1 MSGKRVLAV
10 YAALLLGF
18 AVVLCRLYL
27 LAQHPAY
34 AARAA
39 AQSTVTLQL
48 PARRGNF
55 YDAQGRLLT
64 GLEERWQVVCF
75 PGQGNYDRLYACT
88 DAAGQALLYRSR
100 SRAAPFLLEVSCDP
114 ARLGLT
120 GYSAARRYAAVP
132 LCQHLLGY
140 LDGTD
145 HGAAG
150 LEKAL
155 DAVLSGTGENSSL
168 VCAVTAQGTLR
179 IGETAR
185 LLQADSGAL
194 GVQLTISR
202 PVQRAV
208 EAVAASTM
216 TSGCILV
223 LDTATAAVRASVS
236 VPCYDPEH
244 LADSLQAENSPFLN
258 RALQSYAVGS
268 VFKPVLAA
276 AALEAGLQPVFECTG
291 AVVVDGQ
298 IFRCA
303 GGVPHGQVDLAAALE
318 KSCNGYFIRLGQ
330 QLGAESLLDAA
341 KDFGFG
347 HSLPL
352 AEELA
357 AEAGQLPT
365 AQELAQSGQLANFS
379 FGQGSL
385 LAAPMQ
391 VAALFNT
398 IAADGVYRS
407 PYVLQA
413 TLDEA
418 TGQPV
423 ETLGHPR
430 GRRVIPAQSAALLRT
445 MLVQVVQQGTAQDAA
460 GLSGGAGGKTGTAQ
474 TGQLPAPQEL
484 VQSGQLANF
493 SFGQGSLLATPM
505 QVAALFNTLA
515 ADGVYRAPYVLQAT
529 LDETTGQPVE
539 PLSHPRGRRV
549 LPAQSA
555 ALLRTMLVQVV
566 QQGTAQDA
574 AGVSGGAGGKTG
586 TAQTG
591 QFTPEGAERCN
602 LWFAGFWPAEKPRY
616 TIVVLQD
623 GAIHT
628 AYSGAAIFAQV
639 CSALE
644 AAG

>member
-27 LAQHPAY
+27 LALHPAY

-100 SRAAPFLLEVSCDP
+100 SRAAPFLLEVNCDP
-114 ARLGLT
+114 TRLGLT
-120 GYSAARRYAAVP
+120 GYPTARRYAAVP

-140 LDGTD
+140 LDGTG

-155 DAVLSGTGENSSL
+155 DAVLSGTGEHSSL

-179 IGETAR
+179 TGETPK

-216 TSGCILV
+216 TNGCILV

-236 VPCYDPEH
+236 VPGYDPEH

-276 AALEAGLQPVFECTG
+276 AALEAGETG
-291 AVVVDGQ
+291 LVYHCPGWCEVDGQ

-303 GGVPHGQVDLAAALE
+303 GGAAHGEVDLLAALE

-330 QLGAESLLDAA
+330 TLGAERVRTLAEQL
-341 KDFGFG
+341 GFG
-347 HSLPL
+347 QAVELTDSFRTAAGKLP
-352 AEELA
+352 ELA
-357 AEAGQLPT
+357 ALT
-365 AQELAQSGQLANFS
+365 SSGAYANFC
-379 FGQGSL
+379 FGQG
-385 LAAPMQ
+385 
-391 VAALFNT
+391 
-398 IAADGVYRS
+398 
-407 PYVLQA
+407 
-413 TLDEA
+413 E
-418 TGQPV
+418 
-423 ETLGHPR
+423 
-430 GRRVIPAQSAALLRT
+430 
-445 MLVQVVQQGTAQDAA
+445 
-460 GLSGGAGGKTGTAQ
+460 
-474 TGQLPAPQEL
+474 
-484 VQSGQLANF
+484 
-493 SFGQGSLLATPM
+493 LLATPVQIAGM
-505 QVAALFNTLA
+505 LNALVT
-515 ADGVYRAPYVLQAT
+515 GMYREPLFLRNT
-529 LDETTGQPVE
+529 LDETTGE
-539 PLSHPRGRRV
+539 PLTPLAHRRAERV
-549 LPAQSA
+549 VSEGTASALRMLLAGVVENGTGHEA
-555 ALLRTMLVQVV
+555 ALPET
-566 QQGTAQDA
+566 TAA
-574 AGVSGGAGGKTG
+574 GKTG

-591 QFTPEGAERCN
+591 QFRDGVELKN
-602 LWFAGFWPAEKPRY
+602 NWFAGVFPAEKPQY

-623 GAIHT
+623 AQTVPAH
-628 AYSGAAIFAQV
+628 SSAAIFA
-639 CSALE
+639 ALAE
-644 AAG
+644 MLENFGA

>member
-18 AVVLCRLYL
+18 MVVLCRLYL
-27 LAQHPAY
+27 LALHPAY

-100 SRAAPFLLEVSCDP
+100 SRAAPFLLEVNCDP
-114 ARLGLT
+114 TRLGLT
-120 GYSAARRYAAVP
+120 GYLTARRYAAVP

-140 LDGTD
+140 LDSTG

-155 DAVLSGTGENSSL
+155 DAVLSGTGEHSSL

-179 IGETAR
+179 TGETPK

-208 EAVAASTM
+208 EAVASTTM
-216 TSGCILV
+216 QSGCILV

-236 VPCYDPEH
+236 VPGYDPEH

-258 RALQSYAVGS
+258 RALQCYAVGS

-330 QLGAESLLDAA
+330 QLGAQALLQQAQA
-341 KDFGFG
+341 LGFG
-347 HSLPL
+347 RNIGL
-352 AEELA
+352 AEGL
-357 AEAGQLPT
+357 T
-365 AQELAQSGQLANFS
+365 AQSGALPGAEELAQSGQLANFS

-385 LAAPMQ
+385 LATPLQ
-391 VAALFNT
+391 VAAMMNT
-398 IAADGVYRS
+398 IANGGVYRA
-407 PYVLQA
+407 PCLLDCA
-413 TLDEA
+413 LDETSGEELSA
-418 TGQPV
+418 FARPQA
-423 ETLGHPR
+423 E
-430 GRRVIPAQSAALLRT
+430 RVLTEQTAAALRT
-445 MLVQVVQQGTAQDAA
+445 MLEQTVVEGTAQDAS
-460 GLSGGAGGKTGTAQ
+460 GLPGGAA
-474 TGQLPAPQEL
+474 
-484 VQSGQLANF
+484 
-493 SFGQGSLLATPM
+493 
-505 QVAALFNTLA
+505 
-515 ADGVYRAPYVLQAT
+515 
-529 LDETTGQPVE
+529 
-539 PLSHPRGRRV
+539 
-549 LPAQSA
+549 
-555 ALLRTMLVQVV
+555 
-566 QQGTAQDA
+566 
-574 AGVSGGAGGKTG
+574 GKTG

-591 QFTPEGAERCN
+591 QFTAEGKERKN
-602 LWFAGFWPAEKPRY
+602 LWFAGVYPAEDPQY

-623 GAIHT
+623 GQT
-628 AYSGAAIFAQV
+628 QAAVSSAAVFAQL
-639 CSALE
+639 CTALHWL
-644 AAG
+644 G

>member
-1 MSGKRVLAV
+1 M
-10 YAALLLGF
+10 
-18 AVVLCRLYL
+18 
-27 LAQHPAY
+27 
-34 AARAA
+34 
-39 AQSTVTLQL
+39 
-48 PARRGNF
+48 
-55 YDAQGRLLT
+55 
-64 GLEERWQVVCF
+64 VCF

-120 GYSAARRYAAVP
+120 GYPTARRYAAVP

-140 LDGTD
+140 LDGTG

-155 DAVLSGTGENSSL
+155 DTVLSGTGENSSL

-179 IGETAR
+179 TGETAR

-236 VPCYDPEH
+236 VPCYDPER

-341 KDFGFG
+341 KAFGFG
-347 HSLPL
+347 QSLPL
-352 AEELA
+352 AEGLPPRPA
-357 AEAGQLPT
+357 AARPAGAGAKRAACQFQLWAGQPAGSAYAGGGT
-365 AQELAQSGQLANFS
+365 VQHHCSGRRISQ
-379 FGQGSL
+379 
-385 LAAPMQ
+385 
-391 VAALFNT
+391 
-398 IAADGVYRS
+398 

-413 TLDEA
+413 TLDET

-423 ETLGHPR
+423 ETLSHPR
-430 GRRVIPAQSAALLRT
+430 GRRVISAQNAALLRA

-474 TGQLPAPQEL
+474 TGQ
-484 VQSGQLANF
+484 
-493 SFGQGSLLATPM
+493 
-505 QVAALFNTLA
+505 
-515 ADGVYRAPYVLQAT
+515 
-529 LDETTGQPVE
+529 
-539 PLSHPRGRRV
+539 
-549 LPAQSA
+549 
-555 ALLRTMLVQVV
+555 
-566 QQGTAQDA
+566 
-574 AGVSGGAGGKTG
+574 
-586 TAQTG
+586 
-591 QFTPEGAERCN
+591 FTPEAPSAATCGLRGSGRQKSPATPLWYCRTVRCTRRTPVQPSLRRSATRWKQRVKCADSTCN
-602 LWFAGFWPAEKPRY
+602 FGF
-616 TIVVLQD
+616 VMLL
-623 GAIHT
+623 
-628 AYSGAAIFAQV
+628 YSCIFA
-639 CSALE
+639 
-644 AAG
+644 

>member
-55 YDAQGRLLT
+55 YDAQGQLLT

-120 GYSAARRYAAVP
+120 GYPAARRYAAVP

-140 LDGTD
+140 LDGTG

-155 DAVLSGTGENSSL
+155 DTVLSGTGENSSL

-179 IGETAR
+179 TGETAR

-236 VPCYDPEH
+236 VPCYDPEN

-330 QLGAESLLDAA
+330 QLGAETLLQMSRQL
-341 KDFGFG
+341 GFG
-347 HSLPL
+347 QEVPVAGALHADAGKLPS
-352 AEELA
+352 
-357 AEAGQLPT
+357 AG
-365 AQELAQSGQLANFS
+365 ELAQSGQLANFS
-379 FGQGSL
+379 FGQGGL
-385 LAAPMQ
+385 LASPVQ
-391 VAALFNT
+391 IAAMMNT
-398 IAADGVYRS
+398 IASGGVYRTPFFVCGS
-407 PYVLQA
+407 V
-413 TLDEA
+413 DE
-418 TGQPV
+418 TDGTPL
-423 ETLGHPR
+423 ETLAHPQS
-430 GRRVIPAQSAALLRT
+430 RRVMSAENVALLRK
-445 MLVQVVQQGTAQDAA
+445 MLQQVVEEGTAQDAA
-460 GLSGGAGGKTGTAQ
+460 GL
-474 TGQLPAPQEL
+474 E
-484 VQSGQLANF
+484 
-493 SFGQGSLLATPM
+493 
-505 QVAALFNTLA
+505 
-515 ADGVYRAPYVLQAT
+515 
-529 LDETTGQPVE
+529 E
-539 PLSHPRGRRV
+539 
-549 LPAQSA
+549 
-555 ALLRTMLVQVV
+555 
-566 QQGTAQDA
+566 
-574 AGVSGGAGGKTG
+574 GAGGKTG

-591 QFTPEGAERCN
+591 QFTPDGTERKN
-602 LWFAGFWPAEKPRY
+602 LWFAGFYPAQQPRY

-623 GAIHT
+623 GQVSTEH
-628 AYSGAAIFAQV
+628 SSAAIFARL
-639 CSALE
+639 CAMLDLL
-644 AAG
+644 A

>member
-27 LAQHPAY
+27 LALHPAY

-100 SRAAPFLLEVSCDP
+100 SRAAPFLLEVNCDP
-114 ARLGLT
+114 TRLGLT
-120 GYSAARRYAAVP
+120 GYPTARRYAAVP

-140 LDGTD
+140 LDGTG

-155 DAVLSGTGENSSL
+155 DAVLSGTGEHSSL

-179 IGETAR
+179 TGETPK

-202 PVQRAV
+202 PVQRA
-208 EAVAASTM
+208 
-216 TSGCILV
+216 
-223 LDTATAAVRASVS
+223 
-236 VPCYDPEH
+236 
-244 LADSLQAENSPFLN
+244 LQC
-258 RALQSYAVGS
+258 YAVGS

-276 AALEAGLQPVFECTG
+276 AAMEAGLQPVFECTG

-341 KDFGFG
+341 KAFGFG
-347 HSLPL
+347 KSLPL
-352 AEELA
+352 AEGLA
-357 AEAGQLPT
+357 AEAGQLP
-365 AQELAQSGQLANFS
+365 
-379 FGQGSL
+379 
-385 LAAPMQ
+385 
-391 VAALFNT
+391 
-398 IAADGVYRS
+398 
-407 PYVLQA
+407 
-413 TLDEA
+413 
-418 TGQPV
+418 
-423 ETLGHPR
+423 
-430 GRRVIPAQSAALLRT
+430 
-445 MLVQVVQQGTAQDAA
+445 
-460 GLSGGAGGKTGTAQ
+460 
-474 TGQLPAPQEL
+474 APQEL
-484 VQSGQLANF
+484 AQSGQLANF

-515 ADGVYRAPYVLQAT
+515 ADGVYRTPYVLQAT

-539 PLSHPRGRRV
+539 NLSHPRGRRV
-549 LPAQSA
+549 IPAQSA
-555 ALLRTMLVQVV
+555 ALLRAMLVQVV

-574 AGVSGGAGGKTG
+574 AGLSGGAGGKTG

-628 AYSGAAIFAQV
+628 AYSGADIFAQV
-639 CSALE
+639 CNALE

>member
-27 LAQHPAY
+27 LALHPAY

-64 GLEERWQVVCF
+64 GLEKRWQVVCF
-75 PGQGNYDRLYACT
+75 PGQGNYDRLYACA

-120 GYSAARRYAAVP
+120 GYPAARRYAAVP

-140 LDGTD
+140 LDGTG

-155 DAVLSGTGENSSL
+155 DTVLSGTGENSSL

-179 IGETAR
+179 TGETAR

-236 VPCYDPEH
+236 VPCYDPEN

-268 VFKPVLAA
+268 VSS
-276 AALEAGLQPVFECTG
+276 
-291 AVVVDGQ
+291 
-298 IFRCA
+298 RCW
-303 GGVPHGQVDLAAALE
+303 L
-318 KSCNGYFIRLGQ
+318 RLRWKR
-330 QLGAESLLDAA
+330 ACSR
-341 KDFGFG
+341 
-347 HSLPL
+347 
-352 AEELA
+352 
-357 AEAGQLPT
+357 
-365 AQELAQSGQLANFS
+365 FS
-379 FGQGSL
+379 S
-385 LAAPMQ
+385 AP
-391 VAALFNT
+391 A
-398 IAADGVYRS
+398 R
-407 PYVLQA
+407 
-413 TLDEA
+413 
-418 TGQPV
+418 
-423 ETLGHPR
+423 
-430 GRRVIPAQSAALLRT
+430 
-445 MLVQVVQQGTAQDAA
+445 
-460 GLSGGAGGKTGTAQ
+460 
-474 TGQLPAPQEL
+474 
-484 VQSGQLANF
+484 
-493 SFGQGSLLATPM
+493 
-505 QVAALFNTLA
+505 
-515 ADGVYRAPYVLQAT
+515 
-529 LDETTGQPVE
+529 
-539 PLSHPRGRRV
+539 
-549 LPAQSA
+549 
-555 ALLRTMLVQVV
+555 
-566 QQGTAQDA
+566 
-574 AGVSGGAGGKTG
+574 
-586 TAQTG
+586 
-591 QFTPEGAERCN
+591 
-602 LWFAGFWPAEKPRY
+602 W
-616 TIVVLQD
+616 
-623 GAIHT
+623 
-628 AYSGAAIFAQV
+628 
-639 CSALE
+639 
-644 AAG
+644 

>member
-18 AVVLCRLYL
+18 MVVLCRLYL

-48 PARRGNF
+48 PARRGSF

-100 SRAAPFLLEVSCDP
+100 SRAAPFLLEVNCDP

-120 GYSAARRYAAVP
+120 GYPTARRYAAVP

-140 LDGTD
+140 LDGTG

-155 DAVLSGTGENSSL
+155 DAVLSGTGEHSSL

-179 IGETAR
+179 TGETPK

-202 PVQRAV
+202 PVQRAA
-208 EAVAASTM
+208 EAVAANTM
-216 TSGCILV
+216 TNGCILV

-236 VPCYDPEH
+236 VPGYDPEH

-258 RALQSYAVGS
+258 RALQCYAVGS

-276 AALEAGLQPVFECTG
+276 AALEQGILPEYECTG

-303 GGVPHGQVDLAAALE
+303 GGVPHGTVDMTAALE

-330 QLGAESLLDAA
+330 QLGAETLLQMSRQL
-341 KDFGFG
+341 GFG
-347 HSLPL
+347 QEVPVAGALHADAGKLPS
-352 AEELA
+352 
-357 AEAGQLPT
+357 AG
-365 AQELAQSGQLANFS
+365 ELAQSGQLANFS
-379 FGQGSL
+379 FGQGGL
-385 LAAPMQ
+385 LASPVQ
-391 VAALFNT
+391 IAAMMNT
-398 IAADGVYRS
+398 IASGGVYRTPFFVCGS
-407 PYVLQA
+407 V
-413 TLDEA
+413 DE
-418 TGQPV
+418 TDGTPL
-423 ETLGHPR
+423 ETLAHPQS
-430 GRRVIPAQSAALLRT
+430 RRVMSAENVALLRK
-445 MLVQVVQQGTAQDAA
+445 MLQQVVEEGTAQDAA
-460 GLSGGAGGKTGTAQ
+460 GL
-474 TGQLPAPQEL
+474 E
-484 VQSGQLANF
+484 
-493 SFGQGSLLATPM
+493 
-505 QVAALFNTLA
+505 
-515 ADGVYRAPYVLQAT
+515 
-529 LDETTGQPVE
+529 E
-539 PLSHPRGRRV
+539 
-549 LPAQSA
+549 
-555 ALLRTMLVQVV
+555 
-566 QQGTAQDA
+566 
-574 AGVSGGAGGKTG
+574 GAGGKTG

-591 QFTPEGAERCN
+591 QFTPDGTERKN
-602 LWFAGFWPAEKPRY
+602 LWFAGFYPAQQPRY

-623 GAIHT
+623 GQVSTEH
-628 AYSGAAIFAQV
+628 SSAAIFARL
-639 CSALE
+639 CAILDLL
-644 AAG
+644 A

>member
-27 LAQHPAY
+27 LALHPTY

-114 ARLGLT
+114 ARLGMT
-120 GYSAARRYAAVP
+120 GYPTARRYAAVP

-140 LDGTD
+140 LDGTG

-179 IGETAR
+179 TGETAR

-236 VPCYDPEH
+236 VPGYDPEH
-244 LADSLQAENSPFLN
+244 LADSLQTENSPFLN

-318 KSCNGYFIRLGQ
+318 KAVTAILSVWDSSWARKACWTPPKTLALGVACRWQRGLPPRQGSCPPRRSWRKAG
-330 QLGAESLLDAA
+330 
-341 KDFGFG
+341 
-347 HSLPL
+347 SLPISAL
-352 AEELA
+352 GRA
-357 AEAGQLPT
+357 ACWQRLCRWRHCSIPLQRT
-365 AQELAQSGQLANFS
+365 AYT
-379 FGQGSL
+379 
-385 LAAPMQ
+385 
-391 VAALFNT
+391 AALMCCK
-398 IAADGVYRS
+398 
-407 PYVLQA
+407 
-413 TLDEA
+413 
-418 TGQPV
+418 
-423 ETLGHPR
+423 PR
-430 GRRVIPAQSAALLRT
+430 WTRPPANRRRPS
-445 MLVQVVQQGTAQDAA
+445 
-460 GLSGGAGGKTGTAQ
+460 
-474 TGQLPAPQEL
+474 
-484 VQSGQLANF
+484 
-493 SFGQGSLLATPM
+493 ATPGD
-505 QVAALFNTLA
+505 
-515 ADGVYRAPYVLQAT
+515 DG
-529 LDETTGQPVE
+529 
-539 PLSHPRGRRV
+539 
-549 LPAQSA
+549 
-555 ALLRTMLVQVV
+555 
-566 QQGTAQDA
+566 
-574 AGVSGGAGGKTG
+574 
-586 TAQTG
+586 
-591 QFTPEGAERCN
+591 
-602 LWFAGFWPAEKPRY
+602 
-616 TIVVLQD
+616 
-623 GAIHT
+623 
-628 AYSGAAIFAQV
+628 
-639 CSALE
+639 
-644 AAG
+644 

>member
-1 MSGKRVLAV
+1 MSLRRLYGLCAVLV
-10 YAALLLGF
+10 LLAG
-18 AVVLCRLYL
+18 VVLCRTYWVG
-27 LAQHPAY
+27 QQTAY
-34 AARAA
+34 AASAGGQSVQTLTLPRA
-39 AQSTVTLQL
+39 
-48 PARRGNF
+48 RGDF
-55 YDAQGRLLT
+55 YDRTGRRLT
-64 GLEERWQVVCF
+64 GLSQRYYALCLPGDAGYTALF
-75 PGQGNYDRLYACT
+75 PYVPYAE
-88 DAAGQALLYRSR
+88 QSLLYERRNLAS
-100 SRAAPFLLEVSCDP
+100 PFLIQVD
-114 ARLGLT
+114 RDLT
-120 GYSAARRYAAVP
+120 AQGITTCTVPQHFGGSTAA
-132 LCQHLLGY
+132 HLLGY
-140 LDGTD
+140 LDGTG

-155 DAVLSGTGENSSL
+155 DAVLSGTGEHSSL

-179 IGETAR
+179 TGETPK

-216 TSGCILV
+216 TNGCILV

-236 VPCYDPEH
+236 VPGYDPEH

-291 AVVVDGQ
+291 AVMVDGQ

-318 KSCNGYFIRLGQ
+318 KSCNGFFIRLGQ
-330 QLGAESLLDAA
+330 QLGAEKLLDAA
-341 KDFGFG
+341 KVFGFG
-347 HSLPL
+347 QSLPL
-352 AEELA
+352 AEGLA
-357 AEAGQLPT
+357 AEAGQLP
-365 AQELAQSGQLANFS
+365 APQELAQSGQLANFS

-385 LAAPMQ
+385 LATPMQ

-398 IAADGVYRS
+398 FAADGVYRA

-413 TLDEA
+413 TLDET

-423 ETLGHPR
+423 ENLSHPR

-474 TGQLPAPQEL
+474 TGQ
-484 VQSGQLANF
+484 
-493 SFGQGSLLATPM
+493 
-505 QVAALFNTLA
+505 
-515 ADGVYRAPYVLQAT
+515 
-529 LDETTGQPVE
+529 
-539 PLSHPRGRRV
+539 
-549 LPAQSA
+549 
-555 ALLRTMLVQVV
+555 
-566 QQGTAQDA
+566 
-574 AGVSGGAGGKTG
+574 
-586 TAQTG
+586 
-591 QFTPEGAERCN
+591 FTPEGAERCN
-602 LWFAGFWPAEKPRY
+602 LWFAGFCPAEKPRY

-628 AYSGAAIFAQV
+628 AYSGADIFAQV
-639 CSALE
+639 CNALE

>member
-120 GYSAARRYAAVP
+120 GYPAARRYAAVP

-140 LDGTD
+140 LDGTG

-155 DAVLSGTGENSSL
+155 DTVLSGTGENSSL

-179 IGETAR
+179 TGETAR
-185 LLQADSGAL
+185 LLQADSGTL

-236 VPCYDPEH
+236 VPCYDPEN

-341 KDFGFG
+341 KAFGFG
-347 HSLPL
+347 QSLPL
-352 AEELA
+352 AEGFA
-357 AEAGQLPT
+357 AEA
-365 AQELAQSGQLANFS
+365 
-379 FGQGSL
+379 
-385 LAAPMQ
+385 
-391 VAALFNT
+391 
-398 IAADGVYRS
+398 
-407 PYVLQA
+407 
-413 TLDEA
+413 
-418 TGQPV
+418 
-423 ETLGHPR
+423 
-430 GRRVIPAQSAALLRT
+430 
-445 MLVQVVQQGTAQDAA
+445 
-460 GLSGGAGGKTGTAQ
+460 
-474 TGQLPAPQEL
+474 
-484 VQSGQLANF
+484 GQLANF

-539 PLSHPRGRRV
+539 ILSHPRGRRV
-549 LPAQSA
+549 ISAQNA
-555 ALLRTMLVQVV
+555 ALLRAMLVQVV

-574 AGVSGGAGGKTG
+574 AGLSGGAGGKTG

-591 QFTPEGAERCN
+591 QFTPEGTERCN

-623 GAIHT
+623 GAVHT

-639 CSALE
+639 CNALE

>member
-27 LAQHPAY
+27 LALHPAY

-64 GLEERWQVVCF
+64 GLEARWQVVCF

-120 GYSAARRYAAVP
+120 GYPTARRYAAVP

-140 LDGTD
+140 LDGTG

-179 IGETAR
+179 TGETPK

-236 VPCYDPEH
+236 VPCYDPEN

-276 AALEAGLQPVFECTG
+276 AALEQGILPECECTG

-303 GGVPHGQVDLAAALE
+303 GGVPHGTVDLTAALE

-330 QLGAESLLDAA
+330 QLGAETLLQMSRQL
-341 KDFGFG
+341 GFG
-347 HSLPL
+347 QEVPVAGALHADAGKLPS
-352 AEELA
+352 
-357 AEAGQLPT
+357 AG
-365 AQELAQSGQLANFS
+365 ELAQSGQLANFS
-379 FGQGSL
+379 FGQGGL
-385 LAAPMQ
+385 LASPVQ
-391 VAALFNT
+391 IAAMMNT
-398 IAADGVYRS
+398 IASGGVYRTPFFVCGS
-407 PYVLQA
+407 V
-413 TLDEA
+413 DE
-418 TGQPV
+418 TDGTPL
-423 ETLGHPR
+423 ETLAHPQS
-430 GRRVIPAQSAALLRT
+430 RRVMSAENAALLRK
-445 MLVQVVQQGTAQDAA
+445 MLQQVVEEGTAQDAA
-460 GLSGGAGGKTGTAQ
+460 GL
-474 TGQLPAPQEL
+474 E
-484 VQSGQLANF
+484 
-493 SFGQGSLLATPM
+493 
-505 QVAALFNTLA
+505 
-515 ADGVYRAPYVLQAT
+515 
-529 LDETTGQPVE
+529 E
-539 PLSHPRGRRV
+539 
-549 LPAQSA
+549 
-555 ALLRTMLVQVV
+555 
-566 QQGTAQDA
+566 
-574 AGVSGGAGGKTG
+574 GAGGKTG

-591 QFTPEGAERCN
+591 QFTPDGTERKN
-602 LWFAGFWPAEKPRY
+602 LWFAGFYPAQQPRY

-623 GAIHT
+623 GQVSTEH
-628 AYSGAAIFAQV
+628 SSAAIFARL
-639 CSALE
+639 CAMLDLL
-644 AAG
+644 A

>member
-1 MSGKRVLAV
+1 MAAAQRAV
-10 YAALLLGF
+10 YEALREATDASCFVRLCMDHGALWVSDLPRRTDRLAPALAALEALG
-18 AVVLCRLYL
+18 VKNEPDPETGLWRLDWTAESWRERL
-27 LAQHPAY
+27 DRLPIHPPALPRAEALHPAY

-120 GYSAARRYAAVP
+120 GYPTARRYAAVP

-140 LDGTD
+140 LDSTG

-179 IGETAR
+179 TGETAR

-276 AALEAGLQPVFECTG
+276 TALEAGLQPVFECTG

-341 KDFGFG
+341 KAFGFG
-347 HSLPL
+347 QSLLL
-352 AEELA
+352 AEGFA

-365 AQELAQSGQLANFS
+365 PQELA
-379 FGQGSL
+379 
-385 LAAPMQ
+385 
-391 VAALFNT
+391 
-398 IAADGVYRS
+398 
-407 PYVLQA
+407 
-413 TLDEA
+413 
-418 TGQPV
+418 
-423 ETLGHPR
+423 
-430 GRRVIPAQSAALLRT
+430 
-445 MLVQVVQQGTAQDAA
+445 
-460 GLSGGAGGKTGTAQ
+460 
-474 TGQLPAPQEL
+474 
-484 VQSGQLANF
+484 QSGQLANF

-529 LDETTGQPVE
+529 LDEATGQPVE
-539 PLSHPRGRRV
+539 TLSHPRGRRV
-549 LPAQSA
+549 ISAQNA
-555 ALLRTMLVQVV
+555 ALLRAMLVQVV

-574 AGVSGGAGGKTG
+574 AGLSGGAGGKTG

-591 QFTPEGAERCN
+591 QFTPEGTERCN

-623 GAIHT
+623 GAVHT

-639 CSALE
+639 CTALE

>member
-1 MSGKRVLAV
+1 M
-10 YAALLLGF
+10 
-18 AVVLCRLYL
+18 
-27 LAQHPAY
+27 
-34 AARAA
+34 
-39 AQSTVTLQL
+39 
-48 PARRGNF
+48 
-55 YDAQGRLLT
+55 
-64 GLEERWQVVCF
+64 
-75 PGQGNYDRLYACT
+75 
-88 DAAGQALLYRSR
+88 
-100 SRAAPFLLEVSCDP
+100 
-114 ARLGLT
+114 
-120 GYSAARRYAAVP
+120 
-132 LCQHLLGY
+132 
-140 LDGTD
+140 
-145 HGAAG
+145 
-150 LEKAL
+150 
-155 DAVLSGTGENSSL
+155 
-168 VCAVTAQGTLR
+168 TAQGTLR
-179 IGETAR
+179 TGETAR

-208 EAVAASTM
+208 EAVATSTM

-236 VPCYDPEH
+236 VPCYDPEN

-258 RALQSYAVGS
+258 R

-341 KDFGFG
+341 KAFGFG
-347 HSLPL
+347 QSLPL
-352 AEELA
+352 AEGLA
-357 AEAGQLPT
+357 AEAGQLP
-365 AQELAQSGQLANFS
+365 APQELAQSGQLANFS

-413 TLDEA
+413 TLDET

-423 ETLGHPR
+423 ETLSHPR
-430 GRRVIPAQSAALLRT
+430 GRRVISAQNAALLRA

-474 TGQLPAPQEL
+474 TGQ
-484 VQSGQLANF
+484 F
-493 SFGQGSLLATPM
+493 
-505 QVAALFNTLA
+505 
-515 ADGVYRAPYVLQAT
+515 
-529 LDETTGQPVE
+529 
-539 PLSHPRGRRV
+539 
-549 LPAQSA
+549 
-555 ALLRTMLVQVV
+555 
-566 QQGTAQDA
+566 TAE
-574 AGVSGGAGGKTG
+574 GK
-586 TAQTG
+586 
-591 QFTPEGAERCN
+591 ERKN
-602 LWFAGFWPAEKPRY
+602 LWFAGFYPAEDPQY

-623 GAIHT
+623 GQT
-628 AYSGAAIFAQV
+628 QAAVSSAAVFAQL
-639 CSALE
+639 CTALHWL
-644 AAG
+644 G